1 MLVYIKFH
9 PHLKYFFYNLKDSLV
24 KSFLARNSWGGG
36 GKCGAKEKKEIG
48 FVVPNFRKKRTFN
61 VNMVKKNTVF
71 YFIRD
76 YRIRKKIYRKNAM
89 ARKLNIAKFE
99 SKKYT
104 EQT

>member
-1 MLVYIKFH
+1 M
-9 PHLKYFFYNLKDSLV
+9 V

-36 GKCGAKEKKEIG
+36 GVNAAQKKKKEIG

-61 VNMVKKNTVF
+61 VNMVKNTVF